1 MIKEKIMKF
10 TEDKLKLYA
19 APLSETENQKCLI
32 AIAMIRDSM
41 KMLGFTD
48 DNKSIS
54 KLYEETYSYSLEM
67 RNIGS
72 SRKVKLFIQ
81 GSYANNTNVRTQ
93 SDVDI
98 AVVQEDIFTTKY
110 RSSTTFPQSDSDYG
124 FYTSTPSAKSFKD
137 EVEECLKNKF
147 GTDVERKNKS
157 IKVQGN
163 TYRKDADTVPC
174 RRYKDYQNDYHKDPE
189 NYIGGILITP
199 DVGSTIINYPEQHI
213 FNGKKKNNET
223 NTYFKK
229 MVRIIKNM
237 RYLMSDFG
245 YLSADS
251 VSSFGLESLLWNI
264 PNSEFL
270 KYTTYRYTF
279 DEVIS
284 YLHVDQTSLGSYKE
298 VNGIKNICQT
308 AVEVENYKL
317 FVRDLKKFYE
327 YEIQEN

>member
-1 MIKEKIMKF
+1 MKF
-10 TEDKLKLYA
+10 TEDKLKVFA
-19 APLSETENQKCLI
+19 VPLSESENQKCLN
-32 AIAMIRDSM
+32 AIGMIRESM

-48 DNKSIS
+48 DNKPIS
-54 KLYEETYSYSLEM
+54 KLYEDTFAYSLEM
-67 RNIGS
+67 RSTAS

-110 RSSTTFPQSDSDYG
+110 RSSAAFPQSDSDYG
-124 FYTSTPSAKSFKD
+124 FYASTPSAKSFKD
-137 EVEECLKNKF
+137 EVEDCLRNKF
-147 GTDVERKNKS
+147 GRDVERKNKS
-157 IKVQGN
+157 VRVHGN

-174 RRYKDYQNDYHKDPE
+174 RRHRDYQNDYRKDPE

-199 DVGSTIINYPEQHI
+199 DLGPTIINYPEQHI
-213 FNGKKKNNET
+213 LNGKKKNSET
-223 NTYFKK
+223 NSYFKK

-237 RYLMSDFG
+237 RYLMSDCR
-245 YLSADS
+245 YSSADS

-264 PNSEFL
+264 PNSVFT
-270 KYTTYRYTF
+270 KYTAYRYVF

-284 YLHVDQTSLGSYKE
+284 YLYMNQASLGYYKE

-308 AVEVENYKL
+308 EAEVENYKL

-327 YEIQEN
+327 YDIQEN